1 MAGPGRD
8 FTIRRS
14 PRARHARLTVTRE
27 GEAVVT
33 LPTRAPERLAAE
45 LVEARRP
52 WLERHRARALAEA
65 ARLAARPL
73 LGDGRGL
80 QLGGVEHRVVVEVA
94 PGRRRS
100 RVVHDDTELPTV
112 RLLLAPGDERSVAA
126 VLEPWLRAEAR
137 AAIGRRVAARAP
149 QLGVEPAGISVR
161 DQRSRWGSA
170 SRRGGVSFSWRLLL
184 APAAVLDYVVVHELA
199 HLRVF
204 GHGPRFWALVRSL
217 VPEAERAR
225 RWLREHQSD
234 LRAALT

>member
-1 MAGPGRD
+1 MARPARD

-14 PRARHARLTVTRE
+14 PRARHARLTLTRE

-33 LPTRAPERLAAE
+33 LPARAPERLAAE
-45 LVEARRP
+45 LVEARRS
-52 WLERHRARALAEA
+52 WLEHHRERVLAEA

-73 LGDGRGL
+73 LGEGRGL
-80 QLGGVEHRVVVEVA
+80 PLGGVEHRVVVEVA

-100 RVVHDDTELPTV
+100 RIIHDDAESPTL
-112 RLLLAPGDERSVAA
+112 RLLLAPGDERTVAA
-126 VLEPWLRAEAR
+126 MLEPWLRAEAR
-137 AAIGRRVAARAP
+137 AAIDRRVAARAP
-149 QLGVEPAGISVR
+149 QLGVEPARISVR

-170 SRRGGVSFSWRLLL
+170 SRRGGVSFSWRLVL

-225 RWLREHQSD
+225 RWLREHEPE